1 MACVRWSG
9 LQHRLF
15 SFREASQEARSKG
28 TQAEHVLIL
37 RGAVTGVIILGC
49 GHLLRQRVERRS
61 ASSCGSKGFGRRW
74 LSGAPVMC
82 ADWGGCENKVVLTGV
97 GLGLVAT
104 LAAVW
109 CRPARE
115 PAVVDE
121 NVKRAVKIVQGLQLN
136 ATSRGKAEPA
146 RLRHELFG
154 ALVKASG
161 STESAGILPQNL
173 EDHALRQALFD
184 LFPDSVDVPVSRA
197 EFMAGAT
204 VAAVLAKGR
213 PHRRSSSDWGE
224 STDFNN
230 MVFELFC
237 AVDSDCDAELSAPEV
252 LAVTSALRNFGL
264 LVQLDGATIADVG
277 SMNITE
283 FRRLCRSRLRLEFDA
298 KADDRAVTA
307 P

>member
-1 MACVRWSG
+1 MRGAQSLCSSNQFLSCLAQALACE
-9 LQHRLF
+9 HRQIHDGMCKVV
-15 SFREASQEARSKG
+15 REASQEARSKG

-154 ALVKASG
+154 AL
-161 STESAGILPQNL
+161 
-173 EDHALRQALFD
+173 
-184 LFPDSVDVPVSRA
+184 
-197 EFMAGAT
+197 
-204 VAAVLAKGR
+204 
-213 PHRRSSSDWGE
+213 
-224 STDFNN
+224 
-230 MVFELFC
+230 
-237 AVDSDCDAELSAPEV
+237 
-252 LAVTSALRNFGL
+252 
-264 LVQLDGATIADVG
+264 
-277 SMNITE
+277 
-283 FRRLCRSRLRLEFDA
+283 
-298 KADDRAVTA
+298 
-307 P
+307 